1 LTVRGLRRST
11 AAVGLA
17 ALALGLAACGDDSTG
32 KTDVEASTPA
42 EERLAQ
48 KVLDELEVYD
58 VGFDLESMPQ
68 DQAEQLEPIV
78 DNLPQAGGGV
88 RVLRVEGSVVEAET
102 DFAADENGEQTGHL
116 ICGAIVRAGGDDV
129 GSQALGEDGAVLA
142 DCESEDAAF
151 P

>member
-1 LTVRGLRRST
+1 MCRGL
-11 AAVGLA
+11 VI
-17 ALALGLAACGDDSTG
+17 ALALIAATGLGACGEDGSE
-32 KTDVEASTPA
+32 KSSIEASTPA

-48 KVLDELEVYD
+48 KVKDELKVYET
-58 VGFDLESMPQ
+58 GFDLESMPD
-68 DQAEQLEPIV
+68 DQAKQLEPIV
-78 DNLPQAGGGV
+78 DNLPQAAGGV
-88 RVLRVEGSVVEAET
+88 SVIRVTGSVVEAET
-102 DFAADENGEQTGHL
+102 DFPADEQGSETGKL